1 MLQCLLGLLNLNID
15 LKELLSAREGMKKI
29 MGDVLRVLYLFS
41 GTLWLP
47 ELIVEL
53 SGFKKTLGEG
63 EDVPKRRK
71 IEDAVNLL
79 NMAGLVSIKP
89 GIRATAS
96 SKGEKTILI
105 SLVRK
110 DEVLTELSMDEK
122 VRKYLQAWKEA
133 LGNIRS
139 IRCT

>member
-1 MLQCLLGLLNLNID
+1 MNID
-15 LKELLSAREGMKKI
+15 LKELLSAREGMKEI

-53 SGFKKTLGEG
+53 SGFKETLGEG
-63 EDVPKRRK
+63 GSIPKRSK

-79 NMAGLVSIKP
+79 NMAGLVNVKP

-96 SKGEKTILI
+96 SKGEKTLLI

-110 DEVLTELSMDEK
+110 DEVLAELSMDEK
-122 VRKYLQAWKEA
+122 VRKYMQAWKEA
-133 LGNIRS
+133 LSNIRS

>member
-1 MLQCLLGLLNLNID
+1 MNID

>member
-1 MLQCLLGLLNLNID
+1 MNID
-15 LKELLSAREGMKKI
+15 LKELLSARGGMKEI

-53 SGFKKTLGEG
+53 SGFKETLGEG
-63 EDVPKRRK
+63 GDIPKRKK
-71 IEDAVNLL
+71 IEDAVNIL

-105 SLVRK
+105 SLTRK
-110 DEVLTELSMDEK
+110 DEVLAELSMDEK
-122 VRKYLQAWKEA
+122 VRKYLQAWREA
-133 LGNIRS
+133 LGNRG

>member
-1 MLQCLLGLLNLNID
+1 MNID

-53 SGFKKTLGEG
+53 SGFKETLGEG

-71 IEDAVNLL
+71 VEDAVNLL

-96 SKGEKTILI
+96 SKGEKTILV

-110 DEVLTELSMDEK
+110 DEVLTELS
-122 VRKYLQAWKEA
+122 
-133 LGNIRS
+133 
-139 IRCT
+139 T